1 MVPATHRHLVTGV
14 GVRALLGSVIL
25 CVVLLLVVDAAA
37 LGATEIQGALRGLTA
52 EPVAQDIAQNTAQ
65 DIDGGSDADLPVS
78 NSAESDSDDELQVL
92 IAALI
97 VIAVIALLGTFIY
110 WRRSDTQA
118 TPVESTDGR

>member
-52 EPVAQDIAQNTAQ
+52 EPVAQDIAQN
-65 DIDGGSDADLPVS
+65 IDGGSDADLPVS

-110 WRRSDTQA
+110 WRRSDTEA

>member
-37 LGATEIQGALRGLTA
+37 LGATEIQGALGGATA
-52 EPVAQDIAQNTAQ
+52 EPVAQNTAQ